1 MKYKSTITAD
11 IRIESRDE
19 GRIEIIP
26 VLILKILT
34 YKNGNW
40 ISAREIELQESI
52 DLDLDELMIE
62 KDEAI
67 KEIQSPS
74 PPKESLTYSEDAD
87 PDDIPF

>member
-26 VLILKILT
+26 VLILNILT

-52 DLDLDELMIE
+52 DLDELIIE

-67 KEIQSPS
+67 KELQSPS
-74 PPKESLTYSEDAD
+74 PPKESVTYSENAD

>member
-26 VLILKILT
+26 VLILKILR
-34 YKNGNW
+34 YKNGKW
-40 ISAREIELQESI
+40 ISAREIELQESA
-52 DLDLDELMIE
+52 DLDELMIE

>member
-26 VLILKILT
+26 VLILKILR
-34 YKNGNW
+34 YKNGKW
-40 ISAREIELQESI
+40 ISAREIELQESA
-52 DLDLDELMIE
+52 DLDELMIE

-67 KEIQSPS
+67 KELQSPS
-74 PPKESLTYSEDAD
+74 PPKESVTYSEDAD

>member
-1 MKYKSTITAD
+1 MDTYKSTITAD

-26 VLILKILT
+26 VLILKILA
-34 YKNGNW
+34 YKNGKW
-40 ISAREIELQESI
+40 ISEREIELQESI
-52 DLDLDELMIE
+52 DLEELMIE